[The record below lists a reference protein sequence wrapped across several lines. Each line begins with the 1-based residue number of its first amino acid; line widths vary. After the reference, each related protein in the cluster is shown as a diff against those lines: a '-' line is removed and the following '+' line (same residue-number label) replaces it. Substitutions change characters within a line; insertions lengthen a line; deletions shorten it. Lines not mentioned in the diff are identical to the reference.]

1 MFTCPN
7 KDLHSVYLDGELS
20 AEYKAKYEEHVKNCP
35 KCQAALKKLEAARDL
50 LKADSETIT
59 MSERDMAS
67 SFERLQSRLSYKKIL
82 KPLTMSDGA
91 KSVFKDVLVGASAA
105 AVIAAVIPAK
115 TKTVIQQVAQSDFKP
130 VARMTSLDM
139 PAEVQVE
146 GSVTPASVVG
156 FLADENT
163 RALSRAQYTGESL
176 PRTAMPFDASVLAN
190 SPEVD
195 VAAPVLGTTV
205 AIPHAAPALTSY
217 DVFLPVEAEDAKAKE
232 KQSGFFL
239 HLSSPLFT
247 IDIEK
252 KE

>member
-20 AEYKAKYEEHVKNCP
+20 AEYKGKYEEHLKSCP

-50 LKADSETIT
+50 LKADSKTIT

-67 SFERLQSRLSYKKIL
+67 SFERLQSRLSYKKVL
-82 KPLTMSDGA
+82 KMPVSDGA
-91 KSVFKDVLVGASAA
+91 KNVLKDVLVGASAA
-105 AVIAAVIPAK
+105 AVIAAVVPAK

-130 VARMTSLDM
+130 VARMTSLDL

-146 GSVTPASVVG
+146 GAVTPASVVG

-163 RALSRAQYTGESL
+163 RALSRAQHTGAK
-176 PRTAMPFDASVLAN
+176 TVMPFDSSLLNN
-190 SPEVD
+190 SPEVN
-195 VAAPVLGTTV
+195 VAAPVLATTV
-205 AIPHAAPALTSY
+205 AASQAATAPALTSY

>member
-20 AEYKAKYEEHVKNCP
+20 AEYKGKYEEHLKSCP

-50 LKADSETIT
+50 LKADSKTIT

-67 SFERLQSRLSYKKIL
+67 SFERLQSRLSYKKVL
-82 KPLTMSDGA
+82 KMPVSDGA
-91 KSVFKDVLVGASAA
+91 KSVLKDVLVGASAA
-105 AVIAAVIPAK
+105 AVIAAVVPAK
-115 TKTVIQQVAQSDFKP
+115 TKTVIQQVSQSDFKP

-146 GSVTPASVVG
+146 GAVTPASVVG

-163 RALSRAQYTGESL
+163 RALSRAQYTGEAI
-176 PRTAMPFDASVLAN
+176 PAMPFDSSVLAN

-195 VAAPVLGTTV
+195 VAGPVLAKTV
-205 AIPHAAPALTSY
+205 TIPQAAPALTSY